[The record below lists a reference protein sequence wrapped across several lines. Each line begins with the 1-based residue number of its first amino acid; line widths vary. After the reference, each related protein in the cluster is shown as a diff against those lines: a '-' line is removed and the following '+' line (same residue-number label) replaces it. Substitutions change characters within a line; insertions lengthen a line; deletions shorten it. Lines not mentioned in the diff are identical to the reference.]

1 MGRLFWK
8 ILAGFWLALI
18 AAAIGVGIGVALEQQ
33 ARFDERIAQLEAAP
47 LAAGRYTR
55 ARIDETVALLLHAG
69 PQATASILGERGPR
83 DPRRPILVVDAQGR
97 ELLGREVPPRL
108 LEQARAEALA
118 DGNGS
123 DGRDQGNDAD
133 REDDAFRNAVGRAQ
147 LPDGS
152 EYIVFAGPSRGD
164 GPRRPTPWSPWL
176 LVGAGL
182 LASLAFAA
190 GLAWYMARPIRL
202 MRSAVRRV
210 ARGDLE
216 TRIGARLGARRDELT
231 DLGRDFDAMTTQLQA
246 LIGAQQRLLHDVSH
260 ELRSPLARLQAAVG
274 LAQQDPARAGPMLE
288 RIERETRRLDELVGE
303 VLALARA
310 EAGPDSGAR
319 TEVDVEEL
327 LADVADDAS
336 FEAETLGRSVTFAST
351 ASAPRILGHPELLHR
366 AFDNVVRN
374 ALRHTARGTAVEI
387 AAGVRPGEIEIRIE
401 DRGPGLPAAERDRI
415 FEPFTRVPGS
425 DGDGFGLGLAI
436 AKRAIEAHG
445 GRIEARERE
454 GGGLSM
460 RIELPLAAAGE
471 PAGAAPA
478 RRRPGN

>member
-33 ARFDERIAQLEAAP
+33 SRFDERMAQFEAAP
-47 LAAGRYTR
+47 LAVGRYTR
-55 ARIDETVALLLHAG
+55 ARIDETTALLRHAG
-69 PQATASILGERGPR
+69 PQATARILAERGSR

-108 LEQARAEALA
+108 LAQARDEALA
-118 DGNGS
+118 AGTGANNG
-123 DGRDQGNDAD
+123 
-133 REDDAFRNAVGRAQ
+133 EDDDEAVRNVVGRVE

-152 EYIVFAGPSRGD
+152 EYIVFAAPSRGA
-164 GPRRPTPWSPWL
+164 GPQRPAPWSPWL

-182 LASLAFAA
+182 AASLAFAA

-202 MRSAVRRV
+202 MRAAVRRV
-210 ARGDLE
+210 AGGDLE

-231 DLGRDFDAMTTQLQA
+231 DLGRDFDAMTTQLQT

-274 LAQQDPARAGPMLE
+274 LAQQDPERAGAMLE

-310 EAGPDSGAR
+310 EAGPDSGTR
-319 TEVDVEEL
+319 TEVDVVEL

-336 FEAETLGRSVTFAST
+336 FEAQTLGRSVTFTST
-351 ASAPRILGHPELLHR
+351 ASAARLPGHPELLHR

-387 AAGVRPGEIEIRIE
+387 VAGVSGGAVGIRIE

-415 FEPFTRVPGS
+415 FEPFARVSGS

-445 GRIEARERE
+445 GRIEAHERE

-460 RIELPLAAAGE
+460 RIELPLAPGGGVDGPAPRGRQAG
-471 PAGAAPA
+471 G
-478 RRRPGN
+478 

>member
-33 ARFDERIAQLEAAP
+33 ARFDERMAQYEAAP

-55 ARIDETVALLLHAG
+55 ARIDETTALLRHAG
-69 PQATASILGERGPR
+69 PEATARVLAERGPG
-83 DPRRPILVVDAQGR
+83 DPRRPILVVDGDGR
-97 ELLGREVPPRL
+97 ELLGREVSARML
-108 LEQARAEALA
+108 AQARAEALA
-118 DGNGS
+118 LGNR
-123 DGRDQGNDAD
+123 DAGRDGGDG
-133 REDDAFRNAVGRAQ
+133 DDALRNAVGHVT

-152 EYIVFAGPSRGD
+152 EYLVFAAPSRGD
-164 GPRRPTPWSPWL
+164 GPRRPGPWSPWL
-176 LVGAGL
+176 LIGAGL
-182 LASLAFAA
+182 VASLAFAA

-210 ARGDLE
+210 AGGDLD
-216 TRIGARLGARRDELT
+216 TRIGARLGTRRDELT
-231 DLGRDFDAMTTQLQA
+231 ELGRDFDAMTTQLQA

-274 LAQQDPARAGPMLE
+274 LAQQDPGRAGAMLE

-310 EAGPDSGAR
+310 ESGREAGAR
-319 TEVDVEEL
+319 APVDIDEL

-336 FEAETLGRSVTFAST
+336 FEAQPLGRSVRLS
-351 ASAPRILGHPELLHR
+351 SAAPGARIVGHAELLHR

-374 ALRHTARGTAVEI
+374 ALRHTAPASAVEI
-387 AAGVRPGEIEIRIE
+387 SSGRRGDTIEIRIE
-401 DRGPGLPAAERDRI
+401 DRGPGLAAGERERI
-415 FEPFTRVPGS
+415 FEPFARGSAS

-436 AKRAIEAHG
+436 ARRAIEAHG
-445 GRIEARERE
+445 GRIEALDRD
-454 GGGLSM
+454 GGGLSV
-460 RIELPLAAAGE
+460 RIELPAMAEGGPERAGQPE
-471 PAGAAPA
+471 
-478 RRRPGN
+478 RRPGRP

>member
-18 AAAIGVGIGVALEQQ
+18 AAAIGVGIGVTLEQQ
-33 ARFDERIAQLEAAP
+33 ARFDERMAQFEAAP

-55 ARIDETVALLLHAG
+55 VRIEEIAALLRHAG
-69 PQATASILGERGPR
+69 PQATARILAERGAR
-83 DPRRPILVVDAQGR
+83 DPRRPVLVVGADDR
-97 ELLGREVPPRL
+97 DLLGREVPPRL
-108 LEQARAEALA
+108 LAQARAEAEASTGA
-118 DGNGS
+118 DGAS
-123 DGRDQGNDAD
+123 GRDD
-133 REDDAFRNAVGRAQ
+133 EDDGGDVPRNAVSRVTLA
-147 LPDGS
+147 DGS
-152 EYIVFAGPSRGD
+152 EYVVFAGPSRGG

-182 LASLAFAA
+182 VASLAFAA

-210 ARGDLE
+210 ANGDLE
-216 TRIGARLGARRDELT
+216 TRIGERLGARRDELA
-231 DLGRDFDAMTTQLQA
+231 DLGRDFDAMTAQLQA

-274 LAQQDPARAGPMLE
+274 LAQQDPGRAGEMLE

-310 EAGPDSGAR
+310 ESGHGPGAR
-319 TEVDVEEL
+319 TALDLEEL
-327 LADVADDAS
+327 LADVADDAA
-336 FEAETLGRSVTFAST
+336 FEAQALGRSVRFSS
-351 ASAPRILGHPELLHR
+351 SAPGVRVVGHPELLHR

-374 ALRHTARGTAVEI
+374 ALRHTAEGTVVEI
-387 AAGVRPGEIEIRIE
+387 AARRRGDAIEIRVD

-415 FEPFTRVPGS
+415 FEPFARVPGS
-425 DGDGFGLGLAI
+425 DGNGFGLGLAI
-436 AKRAIEAHG
+436 ARRAIEAHG
-445 GRIEARERE
+445 GRIEALDRE

-460 RIELPLAAAGE
+460 RIELPIADARDGGI
-471 PAGAAPA
+471 GAEG
-478 RRRPGN
+478 RRRAGD